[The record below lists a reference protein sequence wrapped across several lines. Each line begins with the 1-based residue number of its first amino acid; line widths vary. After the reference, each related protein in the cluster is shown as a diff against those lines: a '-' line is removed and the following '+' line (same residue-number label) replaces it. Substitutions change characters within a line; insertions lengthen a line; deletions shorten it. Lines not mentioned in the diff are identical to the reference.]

1 VRAGLGVLVAGWAV
15 ASLARL
21 PVLEQPPAEE
31 APLPLRVL
39 APIAIALYAFG
50 SVRYFELFR
59 TRRRTLPLAVAVAFV
74 LLAEAMVA
82 IVFGRSWHVTWWE
95 WHVLMAVAFFSIW
108 LASRIEYRRERS
120 VVGAFGGLY
129 LDRTLERV
137 DRRYSDGLRELVA
150 AIRRDEPVIPVLEGL
165 RDRGFAGEELAVL
178 ERSARELSRVDALFS
193 RYVGPRLADRLREE
207 PDLAR
212 LGGREADVTVLFA
225 DLAGFTGFSEGR
237 PATEV
242 IEMVNAYWGATV
254 PIVVDVEGGLIERFA
269 GDAVMAV
276 FNALDDQPDHA
287 VRAARS
293 GLAMRGRT
301 EAIAGEHPEWPRF
314 RIGLNTGLAVV
325 GNVGAGE
332 HRSFSAIGDTTN
344 VAARLQ
350 AAAEPGQV
358 LMSAATL
365 ERIRDLVTVHPI
377 GSIPLKGKDEPVEVF
392 ELLAVQ
398 DRS

>member
-1 VRAGLGVLVAGWAV
+1 MRDRVVALGGF
-15 ASLARL
+15 LA
-21 PVLEQPPAEE
+21 
-31 APLPLRVL
+31 LPLVGL
-39 APIAIALYAFG
+39 
-50 SVRYFELFR
+50 V
-59 TRRRTLPLAVAVAFV
+59 V
-74 LLAEAMVA
+74 LLAVPGLDVRWEHHPSHFLLVLGVAVLNVALGVWTSEAA
-82 IVFGRSWHVTWWE
+82 N
-95 WHVLMAVAFFSIW
+95 
-108 LASRIEYRRERS
+108 
-120 VVGAFGGLY
+120 
-129 LDRTLERV
+129 
-137 DRRYSDGLRELVA
+137 
-150 AIRRDEPVIPVLEGL
+150 RRDEPVIPVLEGL